1 MAFTSPFFQG
11 TQAQGIIN
19 SYLNA
24 GGFSQP
30 YTTAST
36 NPYKV
41 DVTPYVPP
49 AAQPTPDTP
58 NDIPNCEEMYPG
70 EGRIY
75 DPVLQACVLPNM
87 SPEANDSGSDKNNM
101 DQTYRGVG
109 SAFSPEQNA
118 FMNLGLGGSTAEDVQ
133 SYYGSGKLDFY
144 GDGLTGLFKRF
155 SPLAQL
161 GIYLDKKKLENA
173 GIIEKRDDGYYFAK
187 GGNYFLADANKKF
200 EDQLAKNNMMNFAQN
215 VLGKSEE
222 EAKAMADVTKRGD
235 KADYIGNQVYKDNN
249 ANVTVNPF
257 QSNYGAT
264 QIVSYGNNNNNNN
277 SNSASN
283 KMYTAKTQNFVSP
296 KKQINSKAYTGMGY
310 TRGR

>member
-75 DPVLQACVLPNM
+75 DPVLKACVLPTQN
-87 SPEANDSGSDKNNM
+87 NSDN
-101 DQTYRGVG
+101 QPVEETYQGVG
-109 SAFSPEQNA
+109 SVYSPEQNA

-144 GDGLTGLFKRF
+144 GDGLTGLLKRF

-161 GIYLDKKKLENA
+161 GIYLDAKKLLDA
-173 GIIEKRDDGYYFAK
+173 GIIDKRNDGYYFAK
-187 GGNYFLADANKKF
+187 GGNLNLVQNNQAWEN
-200 EDQLAKNNMMNFAQN
+200 QLAQNNMLDFAQN
-215 VLGKSEE
+215 VLGKSAE
-222 EAKAMADVTKRGD
+222 EAQVMADNTKRGD
-235 KADYIGNQVYKDNN
+235 KADYIGSQVYQDNN

-257 QSNYGAT
+257 QSNYGAS
-264 QIVSYGNNNNNNN
+264 QIVSYNTKNNNNNNN
-277 SNSASN
+277 QRTGFDN
-283 KMYTAKTQNFVSP
+283 T
-296 KKQINSKAYTGMGY
+296 KAGKSVGNGII
-310 TRGR
+310 RGGI